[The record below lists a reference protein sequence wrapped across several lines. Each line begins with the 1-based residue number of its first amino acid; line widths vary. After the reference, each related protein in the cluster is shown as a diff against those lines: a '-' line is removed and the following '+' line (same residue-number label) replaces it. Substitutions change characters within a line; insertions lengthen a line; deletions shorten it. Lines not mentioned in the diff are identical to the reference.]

1 MPNEHICASALYYYD
16 SVNVTD
22 SQLAFRECVNHEYLD
37 ASWMP
42 GPRYAQHRY
51 EALWEIFGLYG
62 KDSMSVSPAGFQV
75 TD

>member
-22 SQLAFRECVNHEYLD
+22 SHLAFRENVNHEYLD
-37 ASWMP
+37 ASWKP
-42 GPRYAQHRY
+42 GPSYEQHCY

-62 KDSMSVSPAGFQV
+62 QDNMGVSPA
-75 TD
+75 TSRS